1 MLSGQHDTH
10 HHLKHLDHQKDQNTQ
25 KVKQNVDFNQTIQNN
40 ANFQRKHLF
49 QVTNKQIIH

>member
-40 ANFQRKHLF
+40 ANFQRKQLF